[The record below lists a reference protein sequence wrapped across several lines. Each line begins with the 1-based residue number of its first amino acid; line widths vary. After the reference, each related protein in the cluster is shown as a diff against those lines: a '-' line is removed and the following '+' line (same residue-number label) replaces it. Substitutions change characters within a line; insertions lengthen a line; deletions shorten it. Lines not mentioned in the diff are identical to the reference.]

1 MKVRSLYTSYDFLE
15 LACLATNA
23 PKERR
28 ISEWWLSP
36 RQVRPTKADFAE
48 WIHRTRRLLT
58 SFSISALY
66 MSVASSMVTKRSLFR
81 PNFIPDFD
89 PGGAKTFSLEA
100 RPPN

>member
-48 WIHRTRRLLT
+48 WIHRTR
-58 SFSISALY
+58 
-66 MSVASSMVTKRSLFR
+66 
-81 PNFIPDFD
+81 
-89 PGGAKTFSLEA
+89 
-100 RPPN
+100 

>member
-23 PKERR
+23 PKETDFRMVV
-28 ISEWWLSP
+28 ISETSP
-36 RQVRPTKADFAE
+36 SKAGFAE
-48 WIHRTRRLLT
+48 WIHRTRSLLT
-58 SFSISALY
+58 SFSLSALY

-81 PNFIPDFD
+81 PNLIPDSD